1 MTRLIE
7 DLKDG
12 RYKITES
19 TGELHYTDPYRPMD
33 ENYRLFQGIAL
44 AILTQ
49 EQIDTVQLPH
59 FNVDSYTEYPA
70 ENATLIHPR
79 SCGSYLGHMVAE
91 RVARVKIAK
100 NLSLIS
106 TNEDN

>member
-1 MTRLIE
+1 MTRIVEPLP
-7 DLKDG
+7 DG
-12 RYKITES
+12 RNKIQEL
-19 TGELHYTDPYRPMD
+19 TGEIHYTDPYRPMD
-33 ENYRLFQGIAL
+33 EGYRLFQGVAV

-49 EQIDTVQLPH
+49 EQIDTTQLPY

-91 RVARVKIAK
+91 RVARLRIQD
-100 NLSLIS
+100 NLKLIS
-106 TNEDN
+106 TTEV

>member
-33 ENYRLFQGIAL
+33 EGYRSFQGVAV

-49 EQIDTVQLPH
+49 SQIDTAQLPH
-59 FNVDSYTEYPA
+59 LNVDSYSRYPS
-70 ENATLIHPR
+70 ENDTLIHPR

-91 RVARVKIAK
+91 RVARIKIAEHLK
-100 NLSLIS
+100 SIS
-106 TNEDN
+106 TNEVN

>member
-1 MTRLIE
+1 MTRIVEPLP
-7 DLKDG
+7 DG
-12 RYKITES
+12 RNKIQEL
-19 TGELHYTDPYRPMD
+19 TGEIHYTDPYRPMD
-33 ENYRLFQGIAL
+33 EGCRLFQGVAFP
-44 AILTQ
+44 ILTQ
-49 EQIDTVQLPH
+49 SEIDTTQLPY

-106 TNEDN
+106 TNEV